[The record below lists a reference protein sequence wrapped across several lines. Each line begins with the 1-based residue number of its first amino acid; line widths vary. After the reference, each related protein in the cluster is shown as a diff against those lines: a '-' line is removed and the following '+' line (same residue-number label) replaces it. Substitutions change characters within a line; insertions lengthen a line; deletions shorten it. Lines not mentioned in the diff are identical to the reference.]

1 MISCYFVYTSLYWF
15 LIRHLIAAHCDE
27 DDMKLRDSND
37 NDCDW
42 YGADE
47 NFLECGEHDMPPNF
61 LAKEMCCTCK
71 DLPGIKWSLS
81 P

>member
-1 MISCYFVYTSLYWF
+1 
-15 LIRHLIAAHCDE
+15 
-27 DDMKLRDSND
+27 MKLRDIND

-47 NFLECGEHDMPPNF
+47 NFLECGEHDVPPNF

-71 DLPGIKWSLS
+71 DLPGIK
-81 P
+81 